1 MIIFLDHLDKAEWLD
16 EIEKGDSSLKAFL
29 AMVEESIGERERE
42 KFVEGLNSKV
52 KLTLYKCFGREV
64 QFKKYLH
71 GLSDAGTR
79 LLFKFRSGTHG
90 LNEELGRH
98 RGREGKKECVLCG
111 DECESV
117 SHTLRDC
124 SAYTSIRAQFLLK
137 LKASLGGS
145 YARFEAMRSL
155 DKSSFV
161 LGNELWKEHFE
172 SLLALV
178 KAYIIDIWEERKSK
192 LYGDVECA
200 QQPRPHSPTGDLG
213 KLLGLMG
220 RIVKGCVRE
229 VSLAQVSCILMYV
242 YVAPPTPVGAWSMA
256 LGLRQRFIIEN

>member
-1 MIIFLDHLDKAEWLD
+1 M
-16 EIEKGDSSLKAFL
+16 
-29 AMVEESIGERERE
+29 
-42 KFVEGLNSKV
+42 
-52 KLTLYKCFGREV
+52 
-64 QFKKYLH
+64 H

-98 RGREGKKECVLCG
+98 RGREGKKEGVLCG
-111 DECESV
+111 DECV
-117 SHTLRDC
+117 IYTLWDC
-124 SAYTSIRAQFLLK
+124 SAYTSIRDQFLLK

-145 YARFEAMRSL
+145 YARFEAMSSL

-161 LGNELWKEHFE
+161 LGNELWEEHFE

-200 QQPRPHSPTGDLG
+200 QQPRPHSPTWDLG

-220 RIVKGCVRE
+220 RIVKGCVRD

-242 YVAPPTPVGAWSMA
+242 YVAPPVDGLGATA
-256 LGLRQRFIIEN
+256 AF

>member
-1 MIIFLDHLDKAEWLD
+1 M
-16 EIEKGDSSLKAFL
+16 
-29 AMVEESIGERERE
+29 
-42 KFVEGLNSKV
+42 
-52 KLTLYKCFGREV
+52 
-64 QFKKYLH
+64 H

-98 RGREGKKECVLCG
+98 RGRKSVCCVGMSVKVLVIHCG
-111 DECESV
+111 
-117 SHTLRDC
+117 DC

-145 YARFEAMRSL
+145 YARFEAMSSL

-161 LGNELWKEHFE
+161 LGNELWEEHFE

-178 KAYIIDIWEERKSK
+178 KAYVIDIWEERKSK

-200 QQPRPHSPTGDLG
+200 QQPRPG

-242 YVAPPTPVGAWSMA
+242 YVAPPTPVGAWPMA
-256 LGLRQRFIIEN
+256 LGLRQRFEYYYLPI